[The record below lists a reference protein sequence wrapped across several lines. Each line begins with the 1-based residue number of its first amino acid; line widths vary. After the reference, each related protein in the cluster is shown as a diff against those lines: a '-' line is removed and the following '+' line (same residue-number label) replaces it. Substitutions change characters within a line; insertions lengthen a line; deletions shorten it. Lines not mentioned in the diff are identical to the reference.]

1 MCACCKQHHN
11 LSPIRH
17 AQDPEVKAAFVVLQ
31 HLWNKEYEVSVDCCS
46 LPMCGPTNCTADK
59 ASADT
64 RALRTEFGVC
74 CRASGQRFQG
84 MRGNQQPCRW

>member
-1 MCACCKQHHN
+1 MCACCKQLHN
-11 LSPIRH
+11 LSPDRH

-31 HLWNKEYEVSVDCCS
+31 HLWNKEYEVRLVTAAAVAVRPSH
-46 LPMCGPTNCTADK
+46 CTTDK
-59 ASADT
+59 GSADRI
-64 RALRTEFGVC
+64 RAC